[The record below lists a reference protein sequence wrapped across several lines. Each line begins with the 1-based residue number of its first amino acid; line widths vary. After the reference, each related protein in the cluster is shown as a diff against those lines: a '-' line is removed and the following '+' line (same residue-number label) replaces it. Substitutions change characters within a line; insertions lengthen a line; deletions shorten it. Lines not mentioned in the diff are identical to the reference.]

1 MDNVFVNCYLSQ
13 VNASFPSYE
22 LHGKFSDLANRIWVE
37 QLKDLQLLLGKD
49 YFYQHNNPRIRASH
63 GLIYYKEMTVDEF
76 LGHARELQKSIEGMI
91 K

>member
-49 YFYQHNNPRIRASH
+49 YFYQHSNPRIRASH

-76 LGHARELQKSIEGMI
+76 
-91 K
+91 